1 MKENEREEGTVE
13 CHRPGTLHRRGKS
26 VVWTM
31 DVAGLGKATCHE
43 MTTRCSRLHE
53 RQVMCALVHVDSAW
67 AQSKPVCSLLSVKQK
82 EGPGFK
88 YPLSSQ
94 SPEPRSLRGWSQE
107 PRPTVPRA
115 QAACA
120 RWEKGSILPSGSLGT
135 GQHPS
140 PFTPMSHIHTDT
152 HTLIH
157 TDSNTHSYT

>member
-1 MKENEREEGTVE
+1 MKENKREEGTVE

-26 VVWTM
+26 AVWTM

-82 EGPGFK
+82 EGPGFE

-94 SPEPRSLRGWSQE
+94 SPEPCCLRVWSQE

-115 QAACA
+115 QDTWAGGKRGASFPQA
-120 RWEKGSILPSGSLGT
+120 PWGQDSTPPLSLRC
-135 GQHPS
+135 
-140 PFTPMSHIHTDT
+140 HIHTHTPT
-152 HTLIH
+152 HTH
-157 TDSNTHSYT
+157 TYRF